1 MRPRHLKV
9 FKASA
14 GSGKTFTL
22 AVEYIKLLIADPTA
36 YKHILAVTFTNKAT
50 AEMKDRIV
58 NQLYGIGSSLSS
70 SDPYLDKIKEDPIIR
85 QKNYSDETIREHAR
99 QALSFIIH
107 DYGRFHIE
115 TIDSFFQS
123 IIKELAR
130 ELDLT
135 ANLRI
140 DLNDQEVLSE
150 AVKSIIGELQDNSE
164 TFKSIID
171 FVMEK
176 IEEGKNWNI
185 MGEIEKFGL
194 NIFNEHYLEKEQLI
208 RSKIADKNFLREYKS
223 RLQALKASML
233 KELRQK
239 GQTFLDYCH
248 EDGGLEEKDF
258 KQGARGVYGFFG
270 KLKDEKFRDSKGQFI
285 SANSYVLKCRDNDSE
300 WAKSK
305 EAKAA
310 IGQKYLALL
319 SDTLTLL
326 SAAEKTIATTDAIS
340 AHINHLMMLNMINTR
355 VRTLNQDANRFLLSD
370 TARFLRDMIDGS
382 DIPFIYER
390 TGNRF
395 EHIMIDEFQDT
406 SALQWENFKPLL
418 HNSLSQN
425 KKCLIVGD
433 VKQSIYRWRNS
444 DWNILNSIENGEFA
458 DQIDPSTIASLDTN
472 RRSKQHVV
480 EFNNGF
486 FSQAAKDVG
495 DEYAKAVEG
504 GSATTAAATARSA
517 AADVEAAYAQVR
529 QKVYEKNRG
538 QGYVN
543 ITDIQA
549 EKDGNDYRTLTLR
562 HLKQT
567 VDQLL
572 LSGVRPNDITI
583 LIRYNK
589 QIPTICQYFID
600 NGSEVK
606 IVSEEAFRLSSSAAI
621 NIIMLAMKCVTDSS
635 NIIARLSLAYLY
647 QTKVLGEDFGGD
659 IARLLTIPTA
669 EAAEDTQ
676 TAEAEAD
683 KCPPSALDA
692 YLPEEFVSS
701 IGTLA
706 LTPLAP
712 LAERLY
718 EMFHLSSIA
727 GQDAYL
733 FSFYDSVAAFLQ
745 DSTADVQE
753 FVTYWDETLKDKTIP
768 ENSID
773 GIRIMSIHKS
783 KGLEF
788 HTVIVPFCDW
798 GMNGRTDNILWCE
811 PTESPYSDLPLAPV
825 NFNKTTHQSIFRSD
839 YNQETLKNFVDNL
852 NLIYVAFTRAES
864 NLFVITGS
872 DANSKKGYNIADVI
886 RQATSAMQNAAEE
899 AAEEDSAE
907 APTLYTIGSLVPS
920 ASEGVNAPKAPN
932 DLTAPKV
939 IEARFVHHS
948 NTTEFR
954 QSNLSQRFVTD
965 SDEAERKERYISE
978 GNLIHHML
986 ELMSSPSDLDAAAA
1000 QLDSEGCFAD
1010 GQERQ
1015 RICRKI
1021 RKALA
1026 NPRTAEWFQ
1035 PHWTAFNERSILI
1048 TNPDGTTTTLR
1059 PDRVITD
1066 GSQTI
1071 VIDYKTGKQSE
1082 EHLAQVSRYMSLL
1095 ADMGHTNLR
1104 GYIWYIG
1111 RDEIIEVKRS

>member
-1 MRPRHLKV
+1 MQSRPLKV

-22 AVEYIKLLIADPTA
+22 AVEYIKLLIADPAA

-70 SDPYLDKIKEDPIIR
+70 SDPYLEKIKEDPTIR
-85 QKNYSDETIREHAR
+85 KKNYSDETIRERAR
-99 QALSFIIH
+99 QALSLIIH
-107 DYGRFHIE
+107 DYGSFHIE

-150 AVKSIIGELQDNSE
+150 AVKSIIGELQDDSD
-164 TFKSIID
+164 TFKSVID

-185 MGEIEKFGL
+185 MGEIEDFGR

-223 RLQALKASML
+223 RLQALKASIL
-233 KELRQK
+233 KDLQQK
-239 GQTFLDYCH
+239 GHTFMEYC
-248 EDGGLEEKDF
+248 EADGTLEEKDF
-258 KQGARGVYGFFG
+258 KQGARGVYGFFD
-270 KLKDEKFRDSKGQFI
+270 KLKQEKFRDSQGHFI
-285 SANSYVLKCRDNDSE
+285 TANSYVLKCRDNADQ

-305 EAKAA
+305 KPV
-310 IGQKYLALL
+310 GQKYLDLL
-319 SDTLTLL
+319 SATLTLL

-340 AHINHLMMLNMINTR
+340 AHINHLMMLNIINIR

-370 TARFLRDMIDGS
+370 TARFLRDMINGS

-406 SALQWENFKPLL
+406 STLQWENFKPLL
-418 HNSLSQN
+418 HNSLSQD

-444 DWNILNSIENGEFA
+444 DWNILNNIENGEFA

-480 EFNNGF
+480 EFNNTF

-495 DEYAKAVEG
+495 NEYAKAAEG
-504 GSATTAAATARSA
+504 GADTKA
-517 AADVEAAYAQVR
+517 AADVETAYAQVQ

-543 ITDIQA
+543 ITDLQA
-549 EKDGNDYRTLTLR
+549 ETDGDDYRTLTLR
-562 HLKQT
+562 HLKQI
-567 VDQLL
+567 VDHLIDG
-572 LSGVRPNDITI
+572 GVRPNDITI

-621 NIIMLAMKCVTDSS
+621 NIIILAMKCVTDSS
-635 NIIARLSLAYLY
+635 NIISRLSLAYLY
-647 QTKVLGEDFGGD
+647 QTKVLGKDFGGD
-659 IARLLTIPTA
+659 IAPLLTEGNI
-669 EAAEDTQ
+669 
-676 TAEAEAD
+676 
-683 KCPPSALDA
+683 DA

-718 EMFHLSSIA
+718 ELFHLNRIA
-727 GQDAYL
+727 EQDAYL

-745 DSTADVQE
+745 DSSADVQE

-798 GMNGRTDNILWCE
+798 AMNGRADNILWCE

-825 NFNKTTHQSIFRSD
+825 NFNKTTRESIFRSD
-839 YNQETLKNFVDNL
+839 YNLETLKNFVDNL

-864 NLFVITGS
+864 NLFIITGS
-872 DANSKKGYNIADVI
+872 EANGKKGYNIATVI
-886 RQATSAMQNAAEE
+886 REATSAMQGAEAPEEDSAA
-899 AAEEDSAE
+899 APEEDSAE
-907 APTLYTIGSLVPS
+907 VPALYTIGTLVPS
-920 ASEGVNAPKAPN
+920 ASESIKVLKAPAT
-932 DLTAPKV
+932 L
-939 IEARFVHHS
+939 EARFVHHS

-965 SDEAERKERYISE
+965 SEEAERKERYISE
-978 GNLIHHML
+978 GNLVHHML
-986 ELMSSPSDLDAAAA
+986 ELMTSPSDLDAACA
-1000 QLDSEGCFAD
+1000 QLDSEGCFANE
-1010 GQERQ
+1010 QERQ
-1015 RICRKI
+1015 RICRKV

-1026 NPRTAEWFQ
+1026 NPRTSEWFQ

-1048 TNPDGTTTTLR
+1048 TNPDGTITTLR

-1066 GSQTI
+1066 GTQTI

-1082 EHLAQVSRYMSLL
+1082 DHIAQVGTYMSLL
-1095 ADMGHTNLR
+1095 ADMGHTNLH